1 MGLKMTEKGNIV
13 LTDLISDPYDGPY
26 EGEDYFIDNDGHI
39 QVPTNN
45 TKLAAL
51 IMRKVN
57 QSQQFDKRLVKL
69 NQGGGTIVLGF
80 DTLIDAEPV
89 YTTNIGVDSTL
100 VEVKKDSND
109 KFCIYINQQRD
120 SILFKKLKTA
130 KTYIKQ
136 LDNKLREK
144 IENFDLIDE

>member
-1 MGLKMTEKGNIV
+1 MTEKGNIV

-26 EGEDYFIDNDGHI
+26 EGEDYFIDSDGHI

-57 QSQQFDKRLVKL
+57 QSQKFDKRLVKL